1 MAKYKLPVDKNTIAS
16 ELGVQLG
23 GERTARQ
30 NGSVGGEMVRRTF
43 ESFGRSK
50 QIQSY
55 IEKKTSFTK
64 PGLFPLSHVDIKIY
78 PTPIRQER
86 EEG

>member
-1 MAKYKLPVDKNTIAS
+1 MAKYNLPVDKNTIAS

-43 ESFGRSK
+43 ESFG
-50 QIQSY
+50 
-55 IEKKTSFTK
+55 KT
-64 PGLFPLSHVDIKIY
+64 
-78 PTPIRQER
+78 R
-86 EEG
+86 